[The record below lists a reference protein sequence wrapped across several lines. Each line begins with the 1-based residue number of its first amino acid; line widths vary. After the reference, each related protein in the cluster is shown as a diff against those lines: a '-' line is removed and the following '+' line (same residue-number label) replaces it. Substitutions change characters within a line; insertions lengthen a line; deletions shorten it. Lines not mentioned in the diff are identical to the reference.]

1 MKSINV
7 TVINKIAIL
16 FQVALIFLL
25 IPVITPLC
33 HAQDVVGIVGAEAEV
48 SSVTRIDTNAIYVRD
63 LLFEMEEKL
72 DVFFNF
78 DDDLIRGKVLNDK
91 PALPENIWE
100 LEVYLDALLGRYDLT
115 FDKLDNSHF
124 VILKSRVNINYSMP
138 VKPFQRSASLEMNL
152 ATWGNLM
159 VQQEE
164 QTVSGT
170 VTDIS
175 GEPLIGV
182 SIIVQGTNIGTT
194 TNSSGQFTIRF
205 SNDHN
210 ILVFSYLG
218 FVSKEIQVDGRT
230 TLEVTLSERIILGDE
245 LVVVGYGT
253 QQRRD
258 LTGSIGSVSSDQI
271 ANLPYLSVE
280 QTLQG
285 RLAGVQTSP
294 ASGKPGDYVAVRIR
308 GIGTVNQSDPLYVID
323 GFPVSGGISAINVDD
338 IESIDVLKD
347 ASAAAIYGSRGANG
361 VVIITTKRGHRDR
374 IEVDVNMYTGVQEV
388 TSPPRMLNASQ
399 YAAMN
404 NEARTNA
411 GEPIN
416 PAFSDPT
423 ALADSADWIDAIFR
437 RAPMQNYS
445 ASIRGG
451 NENLRYNLSG
461 GLTRQDG
468 VIISSGFERK
478 SFRLNLDSD
487 VMEWLEV
494 GNSLSYSL
502 SQFQNEGGGHLVGMA
517 MNNLPT
523 QPVYRNG
530 EFSGPEGI
538 AAFDGDE
545 ENPVG
550 LAAINNHSEDKHRVL
565 NNFFAVME
573 PVDGLRFRS
582 EFGLDLAF
590 ERIRN
595 WSQRYQ
601 WGVKQNPE
609 SHLFE
614 GSFERVD
621 WLWDNTLTYDMNIDA
636 HRITLLTGVSVQSSH
651 NKFIGATGQEFVS
664 DIANQ
669 LDNIQSNQSVF
680 GSTTQHGLLSYMGRV
695 NYDYQSR
702 YLLTATARY
711 DGSSRFGE
719 NYRYGFFPS
728 ASAAWRVSN
737 ESFFPNW
744 TFLDDLKI
752 RAGYGVTGNQEAIP
766 AFGYVA
772 LLNPTYRYTFGNET
786 VPAVV
791 PENYPN
797 QSLRWEQVIQ
807 SNIAVDLILFNGRL
821 DVTAEYYIRDTEDML
836 LTSPIPITSGFYDF
850 GHPMLNVGAIR
861 NKGYEFSVNTTS
873 EVGGINWLSNFNI
886 SFNENEILRLSGI
899 DGDDPIPGGEVAFGR
914 FATRLEVGQPIGS
927 FYGFVTDGI
936 FQNQDQVDE
945 HAVQTP
951 GTNPATSTAPG
962 DIRFKDLNGDGVIND
977 DDRTF
982 IGNPNPDFFFGW
994 NNDFYYRNFDLSV
1007 FVQGTYGN
1015 DILNVNRMRGEHMA
1029 VARNQ
1034 WATTLDRW
1042 NGEGTSNSIPRATT
1056 NDPNDNS
1063 RVSDRYVEDGSY
1075 IRIKNITL
1083 GYSLPVSML
1092 ERIGFRQL
1100 RIYGS
1105 VQNLY
1110 TITNYTGFDP
1120 EVGLSGLDNS
1130 VYPQSRII
1138 TTGINIGF

>member
-1 MKSINV
+1 MKSIGEISMKKS
-7 TVINKIAIL
+7 TCFIL
-16 FQVALIFLL
+16 VGWILL
-25 IPVITPLC
+25 LLPVIPLVS
-33 HAQDVVGIVGAEAEV
+33 HAQDVADLEGATTGTSPV
-48 SSVTRIDTNAIYVRD
+48 HRKDTSEIYFKD
-63 LLFEMEEKL
+63 ILFELEEHL
-72 DVFFNF
+72 TVFFNF
-78 DDDLIRGKVLNDK
+78 DDDLLRDKVINGKPD
-91 PALPENIWE
+91 LPDGTGE
-100 LEVYLDALLGRYDLT
+100 LEDYLDMLLGRYDLT
-115 FDKLDNSHF
+115 YERLHDGHF
-124 VILKSRVNINYSMP
+124 VIRKSRLNSNYSLP
-138 VKPFQRSASLEMNL
+138 VPPIQRSASMEMNL
-152 ATWGNLM
+152 ASRERLM
-159 VQQEE
+159 VLQEQQE
-164 QTVSGT
+164 VSGV
-170 VTDIS
+170 VTDIN

-182 SIIVQGTNIGTT
+182 NILVQDTNIGTT
-194 TNSSGQFTIRF
+194 TDNNGEFTIRF
-205 SNDHN
+205 SSDYN
-210 ILVFSYLG
+210 ILVFTYLG
-218 FVSKEIQVDGRT
+218 FVSKEVPVDGRT
-230 TLEVTLSERIILGDE
+230 TLDVTLQEQIILGDE
-245 LVVVGYGT
+245 VVVVGYGT

-258 LTGSIGSVSSDQI
+258 LTGSIGSVSSEQISDQ
-271 ANLPYLSVE
+271 PYLSVE

-294 ASGKPGDYVAVRIR
+294 SSGKPGDYVAVRIR

-361 VVIITTKRGHRDR
+361 VVIITTKRGHKDR
-374 IEVDVNMYTGVQEV
+374 IEVDLNMYTGWQEV
-388 TSPPRMLNASQ
+388 TSPPRLLNASQ
-399 YAAMN
+399 YAALN

-411 GEPIN
+411 GESIN

-423 ALADSADWIDAIFR
+423 VLADSADWIDAIFR
-437 RAPMQNYS
+437 TAPMQNYS

-451 NENLRYNLSG
+451 TESLRYNLSG

-487 VMEWLEV
+487 VTPWLDV
-494 GNSLSYSL
+494 GNSLTYSL

-523 QPVYRNG
+523 QPIYRNG

-538 AAFDGDE
+538 AAFAGDE
-545 ENPVG
+545 DNPVG
-550 LAAINNHSEDKHRVL
+550 LATINDHSEDKHRVL

-573 PVDGLRFRS
+573 PVEGLRFRS

-590 ERIRN
+590 ERSRN
-595 WSQRYQ
+595 WSQQYE

-621 WLWDNTLTYDMNIDA
+621 WLWDNTLTYDLNLDM
-636 HRITLLTGVSVQSSH
+636 HRITLLTGISAQSSS

-680 GSTTQHGLLSYMGRV
+680 GSTTEHGLLSYMGRI

-728 ASAAWRVSN
+728 ASAAWRISN
-737 ESFFPNW
+737 EPFMPNW

-772 LLNPTYRYTFGNET
+772 LLNPTFRYTFGNET

-807 SNIAVDLILFNGRL
+807 SNIGVDVILFNGRL
-821 DVTAEYYIRDTEDML
+821 DFTAEYYIRDTEDML

-861 NKGYEFSVNTTS
+861 NKGYEFSVNTINDL
-873 EVGGINWLSNFNI
+873 GGMQWTSNFNI
-886 SFNENEILRLSGI
+886 SFNDNEIQRLSGI

-914 FATRLEVGQPIGS
+914 FATRLEVGQPIGA

-936 FQNQDQVDE
+936 FQNEDEVDE
-945 HAVQTP
+945 HAVQSS

-994 NNDFYYRNFDLSV
+994 TNDFYYRNFDLSV

-1015 DILNVNRMRGEHMA
+1015 DIYNVNRMRGEQMA

-1042 NGEGTSNSIPRATT
+1042 SGEGTSNTIPRATT

-1063 RVSDRYVEDGSY
+1063 RVSDRYIEDGSY
-1075 IRIKNITL
+1075 LRIKNITL

-1092 ERIGFRQL
+1092 DRIGFRQL

-1110 TITNYTGFDP
+1110 TLTNYTGFDP
-1120 EVGLSGLDNS
+1120 EVGLSGMDNS